1 MQKSSPHTKRS
12 TARMMNK
19 PEILAPAGSF
29 DSLTAAV
36 RCGADAV
43 YLGGRE
49 LNARRNAANFS
60 NEELAQAVEYCHARG
75 VKVYITLNTLVR
87 DDEMETAMNAVRCAC
102 DVKADAL
109 ILQDIGLTSLIRKA
123 APDMP
128 LHASTQTSVQT
139 LDGIKMLADMG
150 FCRAVLPREL
160 SKKEIE
166 KIAAQSPIEL
176 EMFVHGALC
185 MCLSGQCQLSAVLG
199 SRSGNRGLCAQP
211 CRLPFAADGGT
222 GHDLSLKDMSLIEY
236 LPELAQ
242 MGVLSFKIEGRM
254 KRPEYVAAAVTA
266 CKKSLAGESAAEYE
280 RTLGAIFSRSGFTSG
295 YYDGALG
302 RDMFGVRRKE
312 DVTAAKDVLSPLAAL
327 YDGEQPLIRADMHLS
342 AQVGEKA
349 GLAVKAAGKSVFAE
363 SENAVQKAQNR
374 AVGSEEI
381 ETRLRK
387 CGSTQFYAGDVGTD
401 IGDDIFLSASEIN
414 SLRRKALAML
424 EEKIA
429 ERAEIPFYP
438 QEISIRRRRSQNHG
452 YVIRVRNVSQI
463 PSDLSYVRRVIL
475 PMGVGEETV
484 NYLKDKKI
492 QPAVEVPAAIFGG
505 DDAVYNSLVKARK
518 NGISLAAVC
527 SLDGAAIAKKAGMKL
542 CALPGTN
549 IFNTFSLDE
558 FARLGFT
565 DAILSTELK
574 LAQCA
579 SLGGKLPRGV
589 FVYGRLPLM
598 QTRNCPVKNG
608 TTCDKCRK
616 HGFLTDRLGMTFPVE
631 CTPFASTLLNSVP
644 IVESDKREQFEFADF
659 SLLWF
664 TTETKDECEKIL
676 ESYRRGDAPQGEF
689 TRGLLYRGVE

>member
-1 MQKSSPHTKRS
+1 
-12 TARMMNK
+12 MNK

-60 NEELAQAVEYCHARG
+60 DEELAQAVEYCHARG

-109 ILQDIGLTSLIRKA
+109 ILQDVGLTSLIRKA

-266 CKKSLAGESAAEYE
+266 CKRVSRAKAPPNTSTRSARYSPALGSPPA
-280 RTLGAIFSRSGFTSG
+280 TITGLSGAICS
-295 YYDGALG
+295 AC
-302 RDMFGVRRKE
+302 
-312 DVTAAKDVLSPLAAL
+312 AAKRMSPP
-327 YDGEQPLIRADMHLS
+327 QRM
-342 AQVGEKA
+342 
-349 GLAVKAAGKSVFAE
+349 F
-363 SENAVQKAQNR
+363 
-374 AVGSEEI
+374 
-381 ETRLRK
+381 
-387 CGSTQFYAGDVGTD
+387 
-401 IGDDIFLSASEIN
+401 
-414 SLRRKALAML
+414 SLR
-424 EEKIA
+424 
-429 ERAEIPFYP
+429 
-438 QEISIRRRRSQNHG
+438 
-452 YVIRVRNVSQI
+452 
-463 PSDLSYVRRVIL
+463 L
-475 PMGVGEETV
+475 PHSTM
-484 NYLKDKKI
+484 
-492 QPAVEVPAAIFGG
+492 A
-505 DDAVYNSLVKARK
+505 NSR
-518 NGISLAAVC
+518 
-527 SLDGAAIAKKAGMKL
+527 
-542 CALPGTN
+542 
-549 IFNTFSLDE
+549 
-558 FARLGFT
+558 
-565 DAILSTELK
+565 
-574 LAQCA
+574 
-579 SLGGKLPRGV
+579 
-589 FVYGRLPLM
+589 
-598 QTRNCPVKNG
+598 
-608 TTCDKCRK
+608 
-616 HGFLTDRLGMTFPVE
+616 
-631 CTPFASTLLNSVP
+631 
-644 IVESDKREQFEFADF
+644 
-659 SLLWF
+659 
-664 TTETKDECEKIL
+664 
-676 ESYRRGDAPQGEF
+676 
-689 TRGLLYRGVE
+689 

>member
-1 MQKSSPHTKRS
+1 
-12 TARMMNK
+12 MMNK

-60 NEELAQAVEYCHARG
+60 DEELAQAVEYCHARG

-236 LPELAQ
+236 LPELVQ

-280 RTLGAIFSRSGFTSG
+280 HTLGAIFSRSGFTSG
-295 YYDGALG
+295 YYNGALG

-349 GLAVKAAGKSVFAE
+349 YLAVKAAGKSVFAE

-387 CGSTQFYAGDVGTD
+387 CGSTQFYVGDIGID

-438 QEISIRRRRSQNHG
+438 QEISIRHRRSQNRG
-452 YVIRVRNVSQI
+452 YVIRVRNVSQM

-475 PMGVGEETV
+475 PMDVGEETV
-484 NYLKDKKI
+484 KYLKDKKI

-527 SLDGAAIAKKAGMKL
+527 SLDSAAIAKKAGMKL

-574 LAQCA
+574 IAQCA

-589 FVYGRLPLM
+589 FAYGRLPLM

-616 HGFLTDRLGMTFPVE
+616 HGSLTDRMGVTFPVE

-664 TTETKDECEKIL
+664 TIETKEECEKVL

>member
-1 MQKSSPHTKRS
+1 MLQQ
-12 TARMMNK
+12 
-19 PEILAPAGSF
+19 PELLAPAGS
-29 DSLTAAV
+29 LETLKYAV
-36 RCGADAV
+36 MYGADAV
-43 YLGGRE
+43 YCALPEFGMRAAPVNLTVGE
-49 LNARRNAANFS
+49 LHEGCIFA
-60 NEELAQAVEYCHARG
+60 HARG
-75 VKVYITLNTLVR
+75 KKVYLTLNTLPTN
-87 DDEMETAMNAVRCAC
+87 E
-102 DVKADAL
+102 
-109 ILQDIGLTSLIRKA
+109 
-123 APDMP
+123 
-128 LHASTQTSVQT
+128 
-139 LDGIKMLADMG
+139 
-150 FCRAVLPREL
+150 EL
-160 SKKEIE
+160 SKLPRYIQDAAEAGVDAFIIADLGVLALAKKYAPQVERHVSTQAGITNYEAAKVCYELGAKRVVLARELPLTEI
-166 KIAAQSPIEL
+166 AQIRDNCPQDLEL
-176 EMFVHGALC
+176 EAFVHGAMC
-185 MCLSGQCQLSAVLG
+185 MSVSGRCLLSNYMTG
-199 SRSGNRGLCAQP
+199 RDSNRGACAQP
-211 CRLPFAADGGT
+211 CRLPYGVNEKAAGG
-222 GHDLSLKDMSLIEY
+222 HPLSLKDANLADY
-236 LPELAQ
+236 VQELEQ
-242 MGVLSFKIEGRM
+242 MGVACLKLEGRM

-280 RTLGAIFSRSGFTSG
+280 HTLGAIFSRSGFTSG
-295 YYDGALG
+295 YYNGALG

-349 GLAVKAAGKSVFAE
+349 YLAVKAAGKSVFAE

-429 ERAEIPFYP
+429 ERSEIPFYP
-438 QEISIRRRRSQNHG
+438 QEISIRRRRSQNRG
-452 YVIRVRNVSQI
+452 YVIRVRSISQI

-484 NYLKDKKI
+484 KYLKDKKI

-549 IFNTFSLDE
+549 IFNTISLDE
-558 FARLGFT
+558 FAHLGFT

-574 LAQCA
+574 IAQCA

-589 FVYGRLPLM
+589 FAYGRLPLM

-616 HGFLTDRLGMTFPVE
+616 HGFLTDRMGVTFPVE

-664 TTETKDECEKIL
+664 TTETKEECEKVL

>member
-1 MQKSSPHTKRS
+1 
-12 TARMMNK
+12 MNK

-60 NEELAQAVEYCHARG
+60 DEELAQAVEYCHARG

-150 FCRAVLPREL
+150 FCRAVL
-160 SKKEIE
+160 
-166 KIAAQSPIEL
+166 
-176 EMFVHGALC
+176 
-185 MCLSGQCQLSAVLG
+185 G

-280 RTLGAIFSRSGFTSG
+280 HTLGAIFSRSGFTSG
-295 YYDGALG
+295 YYNGALG

-327 YDGEQPLIRADMHLS
+327 YDGEQPLIRADMYLS

-349 GLAVKAAGKSVFAE
+349 YLAVKAAGKSVFAE

-387 CGSTQFYAGDVGTD
+387 CGSTQFYAGEVGID

-429 ERAEIPFYP
+429 QRSEIPFYP
-438 QEISIRRRRSQNHG
+438 QEISIRRRRSQNRG
-452 YVIRVRNVSQI
+452 YVIRVRSISQI

-484 NYLKDKKI
+484 KYLKDKKI

-558 FARLGFT
+558 FAHLGFT

-574 LAQCA
+574 IAQCA

-589 FVYGRLPLM
+589 FAYGRLPLM

-616 HGFLTDRLGMTFPVE
+616 HGSLTDRMGVTFPVE

-664 TTETKDECEKIL
+664 TTETKDECEKVL